1 MENETPPIDPIE
13 ELKESCFRLLCTLQ
27 DIDSES
33 PEWQKDFHTSMMKM
47 DAAIS
52 TFKR

>member
-13 ELKESCFRLLCTLQ
+13 ELKESCFRLLGTLQ
-27 DIDSES
+27 NIDSES
-33 PEWQKDFHTSMMKM
+33 TEWQKDFHTSMMKM